1 MKGCAYTMDF
11 DASKVTAVIA
21 VAAIIS
27 PILTATI
34 NNIFQ
39 LVVKAMD
46 NRRERHEK
54 TVEYKRKV
62 LENYLRCFGGE
73 LRNIPSNEAV
83 EDYKKA
89 YILALLYVPSE
100 IREEMI
106 KVDNL
111 IDADKSTAKQLLENL
126 IPSIEKLLGKL

>member
-1 MKGCAYTMDF
+1 MDF